1 MQDNILTGYRNTW
14 ESKPVLRAIYH
25 RFYERVAAAVVAGET
40 LEVGGGSGNLKSF
53 LKGVVSTDI
62 VASPWL
68 DAVADAQA
76 LPFRDGCFRN
86 IVGVDIVHHIESPLC
101 FFEEAFRVLEPG
113 GRIILIEPAITL
125 ISSLFYRHFHPEPV
139 DMSVDPFKQVKLDPG
154 RKPFDANQAIP
165 TLLFR
170 DRYGQFAT
178 IFPQHQLIEL
188 DWMSLFAYPLSG
200 GFRPWSLIPIRLVD
214 PLLDVEQV
222 LPQWMRKLMGFRML
236 IVLEKLA

>member
-1 MQDNILTGYRNTW
+1 MPDNILTGYRNTW

-25 RFYERVAAAVVAGET
+25 HFYERVTAATVPGET

-53 LKGVVSTDI
+53 LEGVISTDI
-62 VASPWL
+62 VASSWL

-76 LPFRDGCFRN
+76 LPFRDGYFSN
-86 IVGVDIVHHIESPLC
+86 IVGVDIVHHIEAPLR

-125 ISSLFYRHFHPEPV
+125 MSSLFYRHFHPEPV
-139 DMSVDPFKQVKLDPG
+139 DMSVDPFVQIEHDPD

-170 DRYGQFAT
+170 DRYDQFAA
-178 IFPQHQLIEL
+178 IFPQHRLIQL
-188 DWMSLFAYPLSG
+188 DWMGLFAYPLSG
-200 GFRPWSLIPIRLVD
+200 GFRPWSLIPLRLVN
-214 PLLDVEQV
+214 PLLNMEQA
-222 LPQWMRKLMGFRML
+222 LPQWMRKAMGFRMV